1 MPRWPLLIPLVAI
14 AAVAPALAADEN
26 TPHPHQGVLAPY
38 PQPPQKPELSA
49 DELATLAK
57 GDVVSKQIKEDG
69 SSGGRGL
76 AVQDIHATPE
86 IVWGRITDYGNY
98 PNMVDNVDS
107 CSVYKTEG
115 EHIYAA
121 FSISAMFVGVDYYID
136 HIYRPDQ
143 NYMTWTLD
151 YSRESDLDDSVG
163 FWYVEA
169 IEGKP
174 GWTRVYYSV
183 DVRLR
188 GWVPAAIEN
197 MIAKSGLTKATAWV
211 KAESEKKAGN

>member
-1 MPRWPLLIPLVAI
+1 MLLPLAAIVA
-14 AAVAPALAADEN
+14 AAPALAADE
-26 TPHPHQGVLAPY
+26 TKPHAHQGVLAPY
-38 PQPPQKPELSA
+38 PLPPKKPALTA
-49 DELATLAK
+49 DELKTLAS
-57 GDVVSKQIKEDG
+57 GGTVEKQLKEEG
-69 SSGGRGL
+69 SAGGRGL
-76 AVQDIHATPE
+76 AVQDIHASTD
-86 IVWGRITDYGNY
+86 IVWGRITDYAKY
-98 PNMVDNVDS
+98 PTMVDNVDA

-115 EHIYAA
+115 DHIYAS

-136 HIYRPDQ
+136 HIYRPEQ

-169 IEGKP
+169 IDGKP

-183 DVRLR
+183 DVRLK
-188 GWVPAAIEN
+188 GWVPGTIEN